1 MLAQISLADEIH
13 GRAIE
18 ISIRYKRAE
27 ADLVDVIQQVEDHR
41 VFLKRGHASLFSYVV
56 GELGIS
62 ESMAYSLITV
72 ARKARQVP
80 ELKARLQSGEMT
92 LSNARRVA
100 AVLTP
105 QNQDEWIAK
114 ATELSGRQLER
125 EIVKLRPQEATPECA
140 SYVSS
145 GRVKLEVGL
154 SEEEMIRLRRVQDLE
169 CQAQRRAVSLEEVI
183 AVLNSEYLRRHD
195 PVEKAKRHR
204 VRHPSPAGATAESV
218 STNQNKQTDQKNQ
231 TEPVESLVALR
242 EVKSQKR
249 IPVPA
254 AIRHQVNLRDQ
265 RRCAHIQPDGIRCN
279 QARWIEIHHKIPVSQ
294 GGLNTVD
301 NLITL
306 CSTHHK
312 FAHL

>member
-1 MLAQISLADEIH
+1 MIVQSDDQLGAFMLAQISLADEIH

-100 AVLTP
+100 TVLTP

-114 ATELSGRQLER
+114 ATELSGRQLEK
-125 EIVKLRPQEATPECA
+125 EIVKLRPQEATPERA

-154 SEEEMIRLRRVQDLE
+154 SEEEMLRLRRVQDLE
-169 CQAQRRAVSLEEVI
+169 SQAQRKAVSLEEVI
-183 AVLNSEYLRRHD
+183 AALNSEYLRRHD

-204 VRHPSPAGATAESV
+204 VRRASPAGDAATAASASAPKPAHTPTSGTTDASA

-231 TEPVESLVALR
+231 TEPVKTHVALR
-242 EVKSQKR
+242 EVESQKR
-249 IPVPA
+249 
-254 AIRHQVNLRDQ
+254 
-265 RRCAHIQPDGIRCN
+265 
-279 QARWIEIHHKIPVSQ
+279 IPVSQ
-294 GGLNTVD
+294 GGLNTAD

-306 CSTHHK
+306 CSAHHQL
-312 FAHL
+312 AHL